1 MKGYKINPDKEYV
14 KRTKYTPNEIR
25 VDCNKKIAEI
35 DVYDSFGKYRAT
47 GYISLEDVET
57 IRPYKWYLDSTGYL
71 RTTLPNGTKI
81 RMHNLITGEKGIDH
95 IDRNKL
101 NNTRNN
107 LRTCERWQNTAN
119 KKQYNSREVI
129 GVYKKPK
136 GSYVAYLECKGNR
149 RIKTYKTKQEAII
162 QRFIWDLNIFGEF
175 SPQLTEIEKRY
186 PIMLLALS
194 CGRKII
200 DDYNTIQNVIDI
212 YDGKKVK
219 IRFFSKKGEN

>member
-1 MKGYKINPDKEYV
+1 MN

-25 VDCNKKIAEI
+25 VDYNKKIAEI

-47 GYISLEDVET
+47 GYISLKDVET

-101 NNTRNN
+101 NNTRDN
-107 LRTCERWQNTAN
+107 LRECERWQNMAN
-119 KKQYNSREVI
+119 TKQYNSQDVI
-129 GVYKKPK
+129 GINKTPQGTYNAHLKHLGV
-136 GSYVAYLECKGNR
+136 
-149 RIKTYKTKQEAII
+149 IKRKTHKTKQEAII

-175 SPQLTEIEKRY
+175 SPQLMEIEKRY
-186 PIMLLALS
+186 PIMLLGLYT
-194 CGRKII
+194 RPLKDNIENIHRII
-200 DDYNTIQNVIDI
+200 DFYNGVSD
-212 YDGKKVK
+212 DCD
-219 IRFFSKKGEN
+219 FFEKER